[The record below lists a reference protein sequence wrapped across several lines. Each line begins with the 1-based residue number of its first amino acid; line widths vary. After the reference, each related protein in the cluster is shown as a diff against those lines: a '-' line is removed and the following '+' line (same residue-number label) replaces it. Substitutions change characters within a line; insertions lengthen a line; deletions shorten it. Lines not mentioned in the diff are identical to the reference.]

1 MSSKEQKT
9 AVNPIVIVTLG
20 VVLLAIALILI
31 IFQPNLQALNPNAA
45 SGKWN
50 PLMIAFITGLTTG
63 GLSCLAVQGGLLAS
77 SLAHQ
82 VEQDYVN
89 QAGNKKNKSKTPVHR
104 IRLSPL
110 FFFLPQN

>member
-63 GLSCLAVQGGLLAS
+63 GLSCSRGARRIACKLACTSSRTGLC
-77 SLAHQ
+77 
-82 VEQDYVN
+82 
-89 QAGNKKNKSKTPVHR
+89 
-104 IRLSPL
+104 
-110 FFFLPQN
+110 